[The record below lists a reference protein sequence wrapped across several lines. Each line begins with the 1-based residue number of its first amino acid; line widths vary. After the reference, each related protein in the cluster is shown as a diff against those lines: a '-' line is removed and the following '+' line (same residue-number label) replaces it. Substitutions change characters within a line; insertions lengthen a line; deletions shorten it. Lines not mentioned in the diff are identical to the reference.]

1 MRQTATADGGSTT
14 GRVTRREFL
23 WRGGAAAFGAWALG
37 NALPLNTRAA
47 ANQQRPNVLFI
58 CVDDLRPEL
67 GAYGRNYMVTPH
79 MDRFAEEGRLFQRH
93 YVQAPSCGPS
103 RYALLTGRHPVREH
117 PVSFRNAAF
126 DLYEESV
133 APQSMSEHF
142 RAHGYHTTLIG
153 KVTHTPDG
161 RRGGQD
167 VRENREDNPPQTP
180 GWDVLD
186 TPAGIWN
193 DAWSAFF
200 AYAGGKTRTRG
211 ETPPV
216 EAADV
221 DDHGYPDGLIAD
233 AAIGHLER
241 VAQQEEPFF
250 LAAGFYKPHLP
261 FASPQSYWDRY
272 DRDAIE
278 LPEHREAPAN
288 VDGDISLRAGGEMFG
303 NYDHEGRDPNED
315 DDHAR
320 RLIHG
325 YRAAVSYVDQQ
336 VGRVLEAVDDLGLR
350 DNTIV
355 VIWGDHGFH
364 LGEHGMWGKHTLHEE
379 SLRAAFLMRTP
390 EMAEPGVTTNRVTA
404 SVDIYPTLAE
414 LCGIPAPQHLEGS
427 SFAPLLHDPGASHE
441 DPALGMWRTG
451 GNEGMTVRT
460 DRYRLVRWT
469 PQDDPDTIVQIELY
483 DHNNDPGETMNI
495 ASEHPEITE
504 RLLEKL
510 P

>member
-1 MRQTATADGGSTT
+1 MGPAITDNGMRRRNG
-14 GRVTRREFL
+14 VTRRDFL
-23 WRGGAAAFGAWALG
+23 RKAGAAALG
-37 NALPLNTRAA
+37 VCAASAA
-47 ANQQRPNVLFI
+47 APWRARAEPAAKRPNVLFI
-58 CVDDLRPEL
+58 CVDDLRPDL
-67 GAYGRNYMVTPH
+67 GAYGRDYMVTPH
-79 MDRFAEEGRLFQRH
+79 MDRFAGEGRLFQRH

-103 RYALLTGRHPVREH
+103 RYALLTGRHPTREH
-117 PVSFRNAAF
+117 PVSFRNPAF

-133 APQSMSEHF
+133 APQSMAAQF
-142 RAHGYHTTLIG
+142 REHGYHTTLIG

-161 RRGGQD
+161 RRGDQD
-167 VRENREDNPPQTP
+167 VRENRADNPPQMP

-186 TPAGIWN
+186 TPTGIWD

-221 DDHGYPDGLIAD
+221 DDHGYPDGLLAD

-241 VAQQEEPFF
+241 VAEQDEPFF
-250 LAAGFYKPHLP
+250 LAVGFYKPHLP
-261 FASPQSYWDRY
+261 FASPQRYWDLY
-272 DRDAIE
+272 NRDAIE
-278 LPEHREAPAN
+278 LPAHREAPAN
-288 VDGDISLRAGGEMFG
+288 VDGAISLRAGGEMFG
-303 NYDHEGRDPNED
+303 NYDHEDRDPNED
-315 DDHAR
+315 DAHAR

-325 YRAAVSYVDQQ
+325 YRAAVSYVDRQ
-336 VGRVLEAVDDLGLR
+336 VGRVLEAVDDFGLR

-390 EMAEPGVTTNRVTA
+390 GMRQPGEATDRITA
-404 SVDIYPTLAE
+404 TVDIYPTLME
-414 LCGIPAPQHLEGS
+414 LCGIPAPDHLEGVS
-427 SFAPLLHDPGASHE
+427 LAPLLDDPNASR
-441 DPALGMWRTG
+441 DAPALGMWRIG

-469 PQDDPDTIVQIELY
+469 PTDDPDTVAQLELY
-483 DHNNDPGETMNI
+483 DHAEDPCETVNI
-495 ASEHPEITE
+495 AADHPDITE
-504 RLLEKL
+504 RLLEML